1 MTGTIDQYNLSV
13 MITLRQ
19 LRYVEAIAR
28 LGHFGRA
35 AEQCS
40 VTQPA
45 LSLQVKLVE
54 EELGVS
60 LFERLP
66 RGVRPTPEGAEIA
79 RRAAR
84 VLAEVRDISDFARIN
99 REPLTGPL
107 NLGVIPTVA
116 PYLLPPML
124 PLLRARHPALKL
136 RVRESRT
143 EHLLDALADGSLDVL
158 LLALPVD
165 RPEFETMAIL
175 EDRFLLAMPASRKI
189 SGKVKAT
196 AELIKDDRLLLL
208 EEGHCLRDQALA
220 VCDLRESETGEAF
233 GASSLSTIVQL
244 VANDLGLTLLPEIC
258 LSVEAE
264 GRGITLLRFA
274 DPEPQ
279 RTLGLAW
286 RKSSPRA
293 ADCLALADVV
303 GEVGRERKA
312 RTV

>member
-1 MTGTIDQYNLSV
+1 

-35 AEQCS
+35 AEQCA

-45 LSLQVKLVE
+45 LSLQIKLIE
-54 EELGVS
+54 EQLGIS

-79 RRAAR
+79 KRAAR
-84 VLAEVRDISDFARIN
+84 VLAEVRDISDFARSN

-124 PLLRARHPALKL
+124 PLLRRDYPSLDL
-136 RVRESRT
+136 RIRESRT
-143 EHLLDALADGSLDVL
+143 EQLLDALGDGALDAL
-158 LLALPVD
+158 LLALPLE
-165 RPEFETMAIL
+165 RPEFATLDVL
-175 EDRFLLAMPASRKI
+175 EDRFLLALPPGRKV
-189 SGKVKAT
+189 GPKVRATQEHLKA
-196 AELIKDDRLLLL
+196 DRLLLL

-220 VCDLRESETGEAF
+220 FCDLREADTAEAF
-233 GASSLSTIVQL
+233 GASSLATIVQL
-244 VANDLGLTLLPEIC
+244 VANNLGLTLLPEIS
-258 LSVEAE
+258 LPVEAA
-264 GRGITLLRFA
+264 RGITLLRFA
-274 DPEPQ
+274 EPEPK

-286 RKSSPRA
+286 RKSSPRQ
-293 ADCLALADVV
+293 ADCEALAMVV
-303 GEVGRERKA
+303 KA
-312 RTV
+312 ACVRPAGG

>member
-1 MTGTIDQYNLSV
+1 

-35 AEQCS
+35 AEQCA

-45 LSLQVKLVE
+45 LSLQIKLIE

-84 VLAEVRDISDFARIN
+84 VLAEVRDITDFARVN
-99 REPLTGPL
+99 RDPLTGPL

-116 PYLLPPML
+116 PYLLPQML
-124 PLLRARHPALKL
+124 PILRERHAGLEL

-143 EHLLDALADGSLDVL
+143 EHLLEALADGALDVL
-158 LLALPVD
+158 LLALPVERD
-165 RPEFETMAIL
+165 EFAMRAVMA
-175 EDRFLLAMPASRKI
+175 DRFLLAVPASRKI
-189 SGKVKAT
+189 GAKVRATPDLLKA
-196 AELIKDDRLLLL
+196 DRLLLL

-220 VCDLRESETGEAF
+220 VCELREADTVEAF
-233 GASSLSTIVQL
+233 GASSLATIVQL
-244 VANDLGLTLLPEIC
+244 VANDLGLTLLPEIS
-258 LSVEAE
+258 LAVEAQH
-264 GRGITLLRFA
+264 RAITVLRFA
-274 DPEPQ
+274 DPEPM
-279 RTLGLAW
+279 RTLGLVW
-286 RKSSPRA
+286 RKSSPRE
-293 ADCLALADVV
+293 ADCDALAGVIA
-303 GEVGRERKA
+303 EVGTKLDR
-312 RTV
+312 